1 MENNTQNKGNSLVLD
16 AWIKLKANRSAMIGL
31 FVILIAVLISIL
43 GANIRPDS
51 SADAN
56 YQIQQIARLNPGS
69 SVKHL
74 KVRRNEEVEEVSFF
88 GKLFFGGQTDSHKYI
103 PINSF
108 EFKNEFIVIE
118 EYNNSVIDL
127 PIYKSIPI
135 ADVMYPLSIM
145 EENNYSIL
153 EGGDLSVLLF
163 NNKLM
168 TESMSKIIHDIEQN
182 NIVDKTYFLGTDK
195 QGRDM
200 LSRLMAGTIVSLSV
214 GLIAVLISLLIGLLL
229 GAIAGYFR
237 GWIDDVIMWF
247 INLVWSIPGLLLVIS
262 LTLIMGKGFSTIF
275 FAVGL
280 TMWVELARMV
290 RGQILSIREKE
301 YIVASHALGYSNF
314 RIIWRHIFPNIL
326 GPVIVICASNFA
338 AAILIEAGLSF
349 LGIGVQ
355 IPMPSWGFMIEQH
368 KGLIMDADKAY
379 LALLPGLAIIILVFA
394 FMTLGNGL
402 RDALD
407 NKEDSLA
414 NNKTLKG
421 APIDQPI

>member
-1 MENNTQNKGNSLVLD
+1 MVFD
-16 AWIKLKANRSAMIGL
+16 AWIKLKANRSAMAGL
-31 FVILIAVLISIL
+31 FVILFAVIISIL

-51 SADAN
+51 SVDAN
-56 YQIQQIARLNPGS
+56 HQIQQIARLNPGS
-69 SVKHL
+69 CVKHL
-74 KVRRNEEVEEVSFF
+74 KVRRNEEVETVSFF
-88 GKLFFGGQTDSHKYI
+88 GKLFFGGQSNPFKYI
-103 PINSF
+103 PINDFKF
-108 EFKNEFIVIE
+108 ENEFIVFE
-118 EYNNSVIDL
+118 EYKIESSSEL
-127 PIYKSIPI
+127 PSYRSIPI
-135 ADVMYPLSIM
+135 ADVLYPLSIDS
-145 EENNYSIL
+145 EKNFKIL
-153 EGGDLSVLLF
+153 NGGTVSVLLF
-163 NNKLM
+163 NNETITASISSIQQEIQLFN
-168 TESMSKIIHDIEQN
+168 IIE
-182 NIVDKTYFLGTDK
+182 KRYLLGTDK

-214 GLIAVLISLLIGLLL
+214 GLIAVLISLIIGLFF
-229 GAIAGYFR
+229 GSIAGYFK
-237 GWIDDVIMWF
+237 GWIDDLIMWF
-247 INLVWSIPGLLLVIS
+247 INLIWSIPGLLLVIS
-262 LTLIMGKGFSTIF
+262 LTLIIGKGFTTIF

-280 TMWVELARMV
+280 TMWVELARIV

-301 YIVASHALGYSNF
+301 FIIASRALGYSNF

-379 LALLPGLAIIILVFA
+379 LALLPGLAIVILVFA

-407 NKEDSLA
+407 NRDDSLVEQD
-414 NNKTLKG
+414 KLKG
-421 APIDQPI
+421 ASIE

>member
-1 MENNTQNKGNSLVLD
+1 LKNNNNNKGNSLVFD
-16 AWIKLKANRSAMIGL
+16 AWIKLKANRSAMAGL
-31 FVILIAVLISIL
+31 FVILIAVIISIL

-51 SADAN
+51 SVDAN
-56 YQIQQIARLNPGS
+56 HQIQQIARLNPGS

-74 KVRRNEEVEEVSFF
+74 KLRRNEQVETVSFF
-88 GKLFFGGQTDSHKYI
+88 GKLFFGGQSNPFKYI
-103 PINSF
+103 PINDFIF
-108 EFKNEFIVIE
+108 ENEFIVFE
-118 EYNNSVIDL
+118 EYKIESSSEL
-127 PIYKSIPI
+127 PSYRSIPI
-135 ADVMYPLSIM
+135 ADVLYPLSIDK
-145 EENNYSIL
+145 EKNFKIL
-153 EGGDLSVLLF
+153 NDGTVSVLLF
-163 NNKLM
+163 NNETITASISSIQK
-168 TESMSKIIHDIEQN
+168 EIQQF
-182 NIVDKTYFLGTDK
+182 NIVEKTYLLGTDK

-214 GLIAVLISLLIGLLL
+214 GLIAVLISLIIGLFF

-237 GWIDDVIMWF
+237 GWIDDLIMWF

-262 LTLIMGKGFSTIF
+262 LTLIIGKGFTTIF

-280 TMWVELARMV
+280 TMWVELARIV

-301 YIVASHALGYSNF
+301 FIIASRALGYSNF

-407 NKEDSLA
+407 NKDDSLVEQD
-414 NNKTLKG
+414 KLKG
-421 APIDQPI
+421 APIE

>member
-1 MENNTQNKGNSLVLD
+1 MVFD
-16 AWIKLKANRSAMIGL
+16 AWIKLKANRSAMAGL
-31 FVILIAVLISIL
+31 FVILFAVIISIL

-51 SADAN
+51 SVDAN
-56 YQIQQIARLNPGS
+56 HQIQQIARLNPGS
-69 SVKHL
+69 CVKHL
-74 KVRRNEEVEEVSFF
+74 KVRRNEEVETVSFF
-88 GKLFFGGQTDSHKYI
+88 GKLFFGGQSNPFKYI
-103 PINSF
+103 PINDFKF
-108 EFKNEFIVIE
+108 ENEFIVFE
-118 EYNNSVIDL
+118 EYKIESSSEL
-127 PIYKSIPI
+127 PSYRSIPI
-135 ADVMYPLSIM
+135 ADVLYPLSIDS
-145 EENNYSIL
+145 EKNFKIL
-153 EGGDLSVLLF
+153 NGGTVSVLLF
-163 NNKLM
+163 NNETITASISSIQQEIQLFN
-168 TESMSKIIHDIEQN
+168 IIE
-182 NIVDKTYFLGTDK
+182 KRYLLGTDK

-214 GLIAVLISLLIGLLL
+214 GLIAVLISLIIGLFF
-229 GAIAGYFR
+229 GSIAGYFK
-237 GWIDDVIMWF
+237 GWIDDLIMWF

-262 LTLIMGKGFSTIF
+262 LTLIIGKGFTTIF

-280 TMWVELARMV
+280 TMWVELARIV

-301 YIVASHALGYSNF
+301 FIIASRALGYSNF

-379 LALLPGLAIIILVFA
+379 LALLPGLAIVILVFA

-407 NKEDSLA
+407 NRDDSLVEQD
-414 NNKTLKG
+414 KLKG
-421 APIDQPI
+421 ASIE

>member
-1 MENNTQNKGNSLVLD
+1 MKSNNQNNGNSLILD
-16 AWIKLKANRSAMIGL
+16 AWIKLKANRSAMVGL
-31 FVILIAVLISIL
+31 FVILIAVIISVL

-51 SADAN
+51 SVDAN
-56 YQIQQIARLNPGS
+56 HQIQQIARLNPGS
-69 SVKHL
+69 TVKHL
-74 KVRRNEEVEEVSFF
+74 KVKKNDDVEEVSFF
-88 GKLFFGGQTDSHKYI
+88 GKLFFGGQSDSYKYI
-103 PINSF
+103 PINGF
-108 EFKNEFIVIE
+108 HFQNEFIIIE
-118 EYNNSVIDL
+118 EYQTVKEL
-127 PIYKSIPI
+127 PTYKSIPI
-135 ADVMYPLSIM
+135 VDVVYPLSISDDYNFTID
-145 EENNYSIL
+145 EDDNV
-153 EGGDLSVLLF
+153 SVLLF
-163 NNKLM
+163 NNSSI
-168 TESMSKIIHDIEQN
+168 TESISKIRVEIKQN
-182 NIVDKTYFLGTDK
+182 NIVKKTYLLGTDK

-214 GLIAVLISLLIGLLL
+214 GLIAVLISLIIGLLL
-229 GAIAGYFR
+229 GALAGYFR
-237 GWIDDVIMWF
+237 GWVDDIIMWF

-262 LTLIMGKGFSTIF
+262 LTLIIGKGFTTIF

-280 TMWVELARMV
+280 TMWVELARIV
-290 RGQILSIREKE
+290 RGKILSIREKE
-301 YIVASHALGYSNF
+301 YIIASRALGYSNF
-314 RIIWRHIFPNIL
+314 RIIWKHIFPNIL

-407 NKEDSLA
+407 NREDSLA
-414 NNKTLKG
+414 NPNKLKG
-421 APIDQPI
+421 APID